1 MENKKV
7 RKKLNEVVAMLD
19 GKSFII
25 DEKDTKLRVEMAKL
39 IKDSGKE
46 ALKDAKEKIDG
57 SMSIEDIEK
66 AIDELKSKGKDGVDY
81 VSKNIKDEPLK
92 SVGITL
98 AVGFVLGWLFRK

>member
-1 MENKKV
+1 MAAQETVDVNVIKK
-7 RKKLNEVVAMLD
+7 E
-19 GKSFII
+19 I
-25 DEKDTKLRVEMAKL
+25 DSLKQELKDMAKL

-46 ALKDAKEKIDG
+46 ALKDAKDKIDG